1 VGKCGL
7 NRKLVNYPLIAL
19 WWLIPATVVMF
30 ACAAS
35 SIPFGAWVL
44 ATSKWPSWMKGPLK
58 WPLGDNLSGRVVM
71 LQGWSYVF
79 VGAASLVL
87 TALLVAFP
95 MLLGETTLPL
105 DCRDGLVAQRASL
118 DLRSSALRA
127 ESAAVLPPSLICGT
141 ESRQMAKSPL

>member
-95 MLLGETTLPL
+95 MLLGETTLPVRWIVGMVL
-105 DCRDGLVAQRASL
+105 SL
-118 DLRSSALRA
+118 S
-127 ESAAVLPPSLICGT
+127 VLLLICGVVPYVR
-141 ESRQMAKSPL
+141 SLLLSYRQA